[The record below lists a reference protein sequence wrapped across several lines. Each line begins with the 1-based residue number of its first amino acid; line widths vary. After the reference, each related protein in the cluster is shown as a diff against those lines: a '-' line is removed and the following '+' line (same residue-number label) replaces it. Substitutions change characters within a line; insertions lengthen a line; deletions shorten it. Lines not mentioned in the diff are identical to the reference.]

1 MDEWSTTFNS
11 AYQFAVKNDE
21 LEIAL
26 SSGVENH
33 KTGSKMTNDKML
45 PLGSQAKAWTAMN
58 VMRLVEKG
66 ELSLDAYLPELVD
79 EFLWKSN

>member
-1 MDEWSTTFNS
+1 
-11 AYQFAVKNDE
+11 
-21 LEIAL
+21 
-26 SSGVENH
+26 
-33 KTGSKMTNDKML
+33 ML

-79 EFLWKSN
+79 EFLWTSN